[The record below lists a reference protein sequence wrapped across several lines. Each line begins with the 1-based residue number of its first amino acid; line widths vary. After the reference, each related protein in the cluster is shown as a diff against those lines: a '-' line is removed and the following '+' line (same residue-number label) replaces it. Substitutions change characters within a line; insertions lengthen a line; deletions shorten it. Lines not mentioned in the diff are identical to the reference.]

1 MVLASGDGDGYL
13 TEVMIA
19 NPIRKALE
27 DADFRGL
34 VKLTGLKVKNKHE
47 AEQMMHLARTRADS
61 VDLAKRQYSHAWL
74 VERGL
79 PSMLPSKDWPIVI
92 ASSVGIC
99 VDSAVPE
106 VKVALREAMEDAVK
120 RCYADGIQDPG
131 IVKQAMKDAFE
142 KERKGLF
149 MGIGERARK

>member
-1 MVLASGDGDGYL
+1 MPS
-13 TEVMIA
+13 T

-27 DADFRGL
+27 ESDTRGL
-34 VKLTGLKVKNKHE
+34 VKLTGLRVKNKHE
-47 AEQMMHLARTRADS
+47 AEQMMHLARTKAES
-61 VDLAKRQYSHAWL
+61 VELAKRQYSHAWL

-92 ASSVGIC
+92 AASVGIC

-106 VKVALREAMEDAVK
+106 VKIALRGAMEDAVK
-120 RCYADGIQDPG
+120 KCYADGTQDPV
-131 IVKQAMKDAFE
+131 IVRQAMKDAFE

-149 MGIGERARK
+149 MGIGERAKEK